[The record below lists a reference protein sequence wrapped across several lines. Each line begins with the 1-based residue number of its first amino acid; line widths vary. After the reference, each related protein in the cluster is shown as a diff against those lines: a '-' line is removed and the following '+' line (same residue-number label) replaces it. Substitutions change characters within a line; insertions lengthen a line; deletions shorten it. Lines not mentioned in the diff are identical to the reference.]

1 MMETVTE
8 PEKLEKVAYVLKTIA
23 HPMRIGIVELLT
35 YNDKL
40 SVNEICQ
47 RLKTEQSLTSHHLS
61 TMKLKGILSCT
72 REGKN
77 MYYSLRLKEVTKVI
91 DCIENCDVN
100 SLGL

>member
-1 MMETVTE
+1 MEASIE
-8 PEKLEKVAYVLKTIA
+8 IDKLEKVAHILKTIA

-47 RLKTEQSLTSHHLS
+47 QLNTEQSLTSHHLS

-77 MYYSLRLKEVTKVI
+77 MYYSLRLREVTKVI
-91 DCIENCDVN
+91 DCIENCN
-100 SLGL
+100 LNNL